1 MKPAKYLRATII
13 SPINIVVLV
22 FYQPVHARWLLR
34 QKRWRTQR
42 VHYVQNP
49 ILGYTDGNVQERWK
63 LAAKA
68 LKTVIDLAPSKLY
81 LYPNFE
87 KLFIIQPNQ
96 NTEYIVYTGNP
107 KNYML
112 ELYNYPPSL
121 LGSGGTCPSHNLVC
135 AFEKKDGSAND
146 MQSDTR
152 FENMDPR
159 FDVTI
164 VRD

>member
-1 MKPAKYLRATII
+1 
-13 SPINIVVLV
+13 
-22 FYQPVHARWLLR
+22 
-34 QKRWRTQR
+34 
-42 VHYVQNP
+42 
-49 ILGYTDGNVQERWK
+49 
-63 LAAKA
+63 
-68 LKTVIDLAPSKLY
+68 
-81 LYPNFE
+81 
-87 KLFIIQPNQ
+87 
-96 NTEYIVYTGNP
+96 
-107 KNYML
+107 ML

-164 VRD
+164 VRDGSILGARGAIDISDPNSQDANRQSQSSFYRYRLLFTQIP